1 MKVDRSRGA
10 ALLLLLTWCVVLI
23 GVRVVWSGR
32 LSYVFLVWNL
42 ILATIPVIAAFTLR
56 RVVADHA
63 LSFRAIF
70 LALVWLL
77 FLPNA
82 PYLATDLMHLRSR
95 PFVPL
100 WYDVALLVS
109 CAFTGVI
116 LGYVSI
122 AEVQRLLRTRLGN
135 RSAWIVTTIVM
146 FLCAFGMYLGRFERW
161 NSWHIV
167 TQPWPLLIDAADRV
181 LHPFAHL
188 RTTFVT
194 AVYGVTLFVGYVV
207 FRLLFV
213 AEVVD
218 ETLDPR
224 SDRAVAPDRLRHD
237 DQTVRAASRT

>member
-1 MKVDRSRGA
+1 MQPTRSRAA
-10 ALLLLLTWCVVLI
+10 ALLLLLAWCVVLI

-42 ILATIPVIAAFTLR
+42 ILATIPVVAAFALR
-56 RVVADHA
+56 RVVTGNA
-63 LSFRAIF
+63 LSVRAMF

-122 AEVQRLLRTRLGN
+122 AEIQRLLRTRVGD
-135 RSAWIVTTIVM
+135 RSAWVLTTIVM

-167 TQPWPLLIDAADRV
+167 TRPWPLILDAADRV
-181 LHPFAHL
+181 LHPLSHL
-188 RTTFVT
+188 RTTYVT

-213 AEVVD
+213 SDAEVG
-218 ETLDPR
+218 EKRQHGTP
-224 SDRAVAPDRLRHD
+224 
-237 DQTVRAASRT
+237 